1 MDTLPEILFSEARD
15 LAQSRRIL
23 RMAKNGWLK
32 KLYAGVYTSN
42 LDETLE
48 TIVRRNWEE

>member
-23 RMAKNGWLK
+23 RMAVQAPL
-32 KLYAGVYTSN
+32 LP
-42 LDETLE
+42 
-48 TIVRRNWEE
+48 